1 MTPSFWDKVRLW
13 VGYEAAE
20 EHFAALPNDETAR
33 LFGAG
38 GFEVLEKRRFMLA
51 PIGMP
56 FEHDVES
63 LVSNQIV
70 SGRKP

>member
-33 LFGAG
+33 LLRRRWLRGAR
-38 GFEVLEKRRFMLA
+38 E
-51 PIGMP
+51 
-56 FEHDVES
+56 
-63 LVSNQIV
+63 
-70 SGRKP
+70 